1 MISVPDMAII
11 GALALMLFGPE
22 QLPKV
27 ARKVGHVMRDIQN
40 TSQAFIR
47 EMERA
52 ADEYEPEGAVP
63 HYDPYLY
70 EPLPERPPEPPAPA
84 DEARQTQPGTSPD
97 GEAPRH
103 ARPSA
108 QPEYRIESPAVAPLH
123 PGEPTPERD
132 HAAYVGPCLGVGWD
146 RAEPIDGPLPGV
158 VRREGELVA
167 GLRREVPV
175 VIEERAEIAD
185 GPVEVRARIGG
196 IDPQLTRGCR
206 HQLSEAACP
215 GG

>member
-1 MISVPDMAII
+1 MAII

-108 QPEYRIESPAVAPLH
+108 QPEYRIE
-123 PGEPTPERD
+123 
-132 HAAYVGPCLGVGWD
+132 
-146 RAEPIDGPLPGV
+146 
-158 VRREGELVA
+158 
-167 GLRREVPV
+167 
-175 VIEERAEIAD
+175 
-185 GPVEVRARIGG
+185 
-196 IDPQLTRGCR
+196 
-206 HQLSEAACP
+206 
-215 GG
+215 

>member
-70 EPLPERPPEPPAPA
+70 EPPRSVRPNPRPRLTRHGKRSPGHLQTARLPGMPGRPPSRSTGSNSRRLPPYIPA
-84 DEARQTQPGTSPD
+84 SRRQSEIT
-97 GEAPRH
+97 PR
-103 ARPSA
+103 
-108 QPEYRIESPAVAPLH
+108 
-123 PGEPTPERD
+123 T
-132 HAAYVGPCLGVGWD
+132 
-146 RAEPIDGPLPGV
+146 
-158 VRREGELVA
+158 
-167 GLRREVPV
+167 
-175 VIEERAEIAD
+175 
-185 GPVEVRARIGG
+185 
-196 IDPQLTRGCR
+196 
-206 HQLSEAACP
+206 
-215 GG
+215 